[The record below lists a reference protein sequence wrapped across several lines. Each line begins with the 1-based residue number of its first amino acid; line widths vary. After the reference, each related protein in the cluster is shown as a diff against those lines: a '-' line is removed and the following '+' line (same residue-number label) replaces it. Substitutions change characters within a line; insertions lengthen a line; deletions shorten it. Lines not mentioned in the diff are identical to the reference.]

1 MLSIEGR
8 TVVLGG
14 VKALDGVSLSIGD
27 GERVAVV
34 GPNGAGKTTLLR
46 ELAKAPPGEGGVRG
60 AACVAVVPQ
69 DIPADLPLKARD
81 YVMLGRTRFLSPW
94 RRPSRED
101 EDAVARALESVDALG
116 LAGRMMDEISGGERQ
131 RVALAMCLA
140 SGARALLMDEPV
152 SHLDARRKREFYGV
166 LGKIGA
172 TVVAT
177 LHELPPPV
185 FTRAVL
191 MSEGRIVS
199 DGPPNEALSAENI
212 AGAYGMRGLPL

>member
-101 EDAVARALESVDALG
+101 EDAVARALESVDAL
-116 LAGRMMDEISGGERQ
+116 
-131 RVALAMCLA
+131 ALAEEAGSSKAVNLA
-140 SGARALLMDEPV
+140 LMGRVSTYFDFPEEAWQEAIDACVPAKFLELNRKAFALG
-152 SHLDARRKREFYGV
+152 RK
-166 LGKIGA
+166 A
-172 TVVAT
+172 
-177 LHELPPPV
+177 
-185 FTRAVL
+185 
-191 MSEGRIVS
+191 
-199 DGPPNEALSAENI
+199 
-212 AGAYGMRGLPL
+212 